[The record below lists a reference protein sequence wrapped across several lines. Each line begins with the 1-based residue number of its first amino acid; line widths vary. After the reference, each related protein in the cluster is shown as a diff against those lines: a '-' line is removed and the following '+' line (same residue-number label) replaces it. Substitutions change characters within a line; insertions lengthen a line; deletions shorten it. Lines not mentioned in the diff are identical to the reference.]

1 MTRGTISIK
10 RKNGTYDQLWYV
22 NSDGYP
28 SVLGNEIFT
37 FLKNGDDFERAA
49 AIFKKAKCYSTLE
62 TAFTIGETNSI
73 QPILAQCNDYSYV
86 LDEETGKWGFYNYRE
101 EKLYDLEEELKNLSE
116 EDD

>member
-10 RKNGTYDQLWYV
+10 RKNGTYNQLWYV

-28 SVLGNEIFT
+28 AVLGNEIFT

-49 AIFKKAKCYSTLE
+49 AIFKKGECYSTLE
-62 TAFTIGETNSI
+62 TARTIGETDSI
-73 QPILAQCNDYSYV
+73 QPILKQNNDYSYV
-86 LDEETGKWGFYNYRE
+86 LDEETGKWGYYIYRK